1 VADLIVKNLGQV
13 EYLPTF
19 EAMQAFTVARD
30 ATTPDELWLLEHP
43 PVFTQG
49 LAGKPEHILQSS
61 DIPIVQI
68 DRGGQVTYHGPG
80 QLVAYLLLDLR
91 RHKLGVRDLVRLLE
105 NSVIGVLADEGIAAY
120 GKVDAPG
127 VYIRRHTELGEFEAK
142 IASLGLRIKNGCCYH
157 GLALNVSM
165 DLAPFALIN
174 PCGYQGLQVT
184 RMSDLGINK
193 TPADLFGK
201 MADKILQQINHIP
214 FK

>member
-1 VADLIVKNLGQV
+1 MADLIVKNLGQV

-19 EAMQAFTVARD
+19 EAMQAFTVNRD

-105 NSVIGVLADEGIAAY
+105 DSVIGVLADEGIAAY

-127 VYIRRHTELGEFEAK
+127 VYIHRNNELGEFEAK